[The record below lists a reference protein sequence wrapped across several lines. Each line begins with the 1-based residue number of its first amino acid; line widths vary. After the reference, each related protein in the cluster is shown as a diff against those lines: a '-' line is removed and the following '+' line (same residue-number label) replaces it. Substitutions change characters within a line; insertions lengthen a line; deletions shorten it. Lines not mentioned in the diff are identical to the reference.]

1 MSDYVIVGGGSAG
14 AVLAHRLSADPAVTV
29 TLIEAGGAPKAK
41 EVNIPAAFSA
51 LFTTDLD
58 WNLHTVPQERLGD
71 RKLFW
76 PRGRALGGSSIM
88 NAQMWIRGHRA
99 DYDGWAASTDDSWAY
114 DRVLPYFQR
123 AECRSPDD
131 GDGCHGLAGPLHIQ
145 DLRDPNPATAAYL
158 AACAEVG
165 LEAKAHHNTGD
176 NEGFAQTVVNQ
187 RRGRRW
193 SSYDAYLK
201 PAMGRDN
208 LTVIAGAMAD
218 RVVIDGGRAVAV
230 AYLDTEGTAREVTAD
245 REVILAAGAVSS
257 PALLLRS
264 GIGDPAHLAE
274 HGIEVVAGSPEV
286 GENLQDHLMVGV
298 VMSCPRPVTLAKA
311 ETPRQLVRYLTRR
324 KGLLTS
330 NVGEAAAFIRTRPEL
345 DAPDIELLFG
355 PVAYIDHGQVE
366 DPPGHGVTAGPI
378 LLQPASRGT
387 VRLASA
393 DPAAPPAIDPAYLQA
408 PGDLETMILGVREAQ
423 RLLATDAMAPFVGEP
438 IEAPAS
444 DDDAAI
450 ETFLAE
456 QAETL
461 YHPVGTCRMGADA
474 NSVVDPQL
482 SVRGVDG
489 LRVADASVM
498 PRINRGHTHAP
509 AVMIGERA
517 ADLVQAAAHR

>member
-14 AVLAHRLSADPAVTV
+14 AVLADRLSTDPTVTV
-29 TLIEAGGAPKAK
+29 TLIEAGGAPKRK
-41 EVNIPAAFSA
+41 EVNIPAAFSS

-58 WNLHTVPQERLGD
+58 WNLHTVPQERLDG
-71 RKLFW
+71 RELFW
-76 PRGRALGGSSIM
+76 PRGRALGGSSVL

-123 AECRSPDD
+123 SECRSPDD
-131 GDGCHGLAGPLHIQ
+131 GDGYHGLRGPLHIQ
-145 DLRDPNPATAAYL
+145 DLRDRNPATSAYL

-165 LEAKAHHNTGD
+165 LERKPHHNTGD
-176 NEGFAQTVVNQ
+176 NEGFAPTIVNQ
-187 RRGRRW
+187 KRGRRW

-201 PAMGRDN
+201 PAMRRDN
-208 LTVIAGAMAD
+208 LTVVTGAVAD
-218 RVVIDGGRAVAV
+218 RVVVDDGRAVAV
-230 AYLDTEGTAREVTAD
+230 AYLDGGGAQREVTAD

-257 PALLLRS
+257 PALLMRS
-264 GIGDPAHLAE
+264 GIGDPAQLAE
-274 HGIEVVAGSPEV
+274 HGIEVVAVSPQV
-286 GENLQDHLMVGV
+286 GANLQDHLMVAV
-298 VMSCPRPVTLAKA
+298 VMSCPQPVTLAAA

-345 DAPDIELLFG
+345 DAPDIELIFA

-366 DPPGHGVTAGPI
+366 EPPGHGVTLGPV
-378 LLQPASRGT
+378 LLQPESRGT
-387 VRLASA
+387 VGLASA
-393 DPAAPPAIDPAYLQA
+393 DPAIPPLIDPAYLQA
-408 PGDLETMILGVREAQ
+408 ADDLETMTLGVREAQ
-423 RLLATDAMAPFVGEP
+423 RLLATDALAPFVGEP

-461 YHPVGTCRMGADA
+461 YHPAGTCRMGADA
-474 NSVVDPQL
+474 DSVVDPEL
-482 SVRGVDG
+482 VVRGVEG

-498 PRINRGHTHAP
+498 PRLNRGHTHAP
-509 AVMIGERA
+509 TVMIGERA
-517 ADLVQAAAHR
+517 ADLVQAAARP

>member
-1 MSDYVIVGGGSAG
+1 MADYVIVGGGSAG

-29 TLIEAGGAPKAK
+29 TLIEAGGVPKRK

-58 WNLHTVPQERLGD
+58 WNLHTVPQERLGG
-71 RKLFW
+71 RELYW
-76 PRGRALGGSSIM
+76 PRGRALGGSSVI
-88 NAQMWIRGHRA
+88 NAQMWVRGHRA

-131 GDGCHGLAGPLHIQ
+131 GDGHHGLSGPLHIQ
-145 DLRDPNPATAAYL
+145 DLRDPNPATSAYL

-165 LEAKAHHNTGD
+165 LEPKPHHNTGD
-176 NEGFAQTVVNQ
+176 NDGFAQTIVNQ

-201 PAMGRDN
+201 PAMRRDN
-208 LTVIAGAMAD
+208 LTVVSGAVAD
-218 RVVIDGGRAVAV
+218 RVVVDDGRAVAV
-230 AYLDTEGTAREVTAD
+230 AYRDADDTPRQVPAD
-245 REVILAAGAVSS
+245 REVILAAGAVNS

-264 GIGDPAHLAE
+264 GIGDPGHLAD
-274 HGIEVVAGSPEV
+274 HGIKVVAASPDV
-286 GENLQDHLMVGV
+286 GANLQDHLMVAL
-298 VMSCPRPVTLAKA
+298 VMSCPQPVTLAAA
-311 ETPRQLVRYLTRR
+311 ETPGQLVRYLTRR

-330 NVGEAAAFIRTRPEL
+330 NVGEAAAFIKTRPGLE
-345 DAPDIELLFG
+345 APDIELLFG

-366 DPPGHGVTAGPI
+366 EPPGHGITAGSI
-378 LLQPASRGT
+378 LLQPESRGT
-387 VRLASA
+387 VRLAST
-393 DPAAPPAIDPAYLQA
+393 DPAVPPVIDPAYLQA
-408 PGDLETMILGVREAQ
+408 AGDLETMILGVRETR
-423 RLLATDAMAPFVGEP
+423 RLLGTDAMAPFVGEP
-438 IEAPAS
+438 IEVPAS
-444 DDDAAI
+444 DDAAAI

-474 NSVVDPQL
+474 ESVVDPEL
-482 SVRGVDG
+482 VVRGVEG

-509 AVMIGERA
+509 TVMIGERA
-517 ADLVQAAAHR
+517 ADLVQAAANS